1 MSELFLIIKDFILG
15 NPTLVTWLVAGLILV
30 LGLFLQIVWIK
41 EYIREWKLNNLLKNV
56 VSKSLH
62 NVSITDGMDGKI
74 FIEHLILTP
83 DNILLLAVKKFR
95 GLIFAAEKIDLW
107 TQVVGNKS
115 YKFENPLHQ
124 LENDV
129 SVLNAKIKNTKIV
142 EKVLFINGS
151 EFPKG
156 KPEDVISISDI
167 KGWAEE
173 YANSEIPEAL
183 FADWNQLTALA
194 VSNNLDKGILIDDDK
209 SSGLNLFSLVMII
222 IFVSLWLVWRLKF

>member
-56 VSKSLH
+56 GAKSLH

-142 EKVLFINGS
+142 ERVLFINGS